1 MIVTKSI
8 RDSTK
13 HGENK
18 EKRRKTRKKINLLM
32 NEYPSTVPVKLLV
45 WLKCVR
51 GFSEI
56 DHF

>member
-1 MIVTKSI
+1 MGWRKNMIVTKSI

-45 WLKCVR
+45 
-51 GFSEI
+51 
-56 DHF
+56 

>member
-8 RDSTK
+8 RDSPK

-18 EKRRKTRKKINLLM
+18 KKRRKTRKKFNLLM

-45 WLKCVR
+45 LLKYVR